1 MANPYAQRVGSVLN
15 YVCAGKSHHVS
26 HPLSKSLQLIRMS
39 FQIVHAIYKRH
50 EIQPSSYL
58 STMLLLL
65 VPPSI
70 STVFYHKNLQSMWL
84 SVLASFS
91 TFYFVLASSIVA
103 YRLSPMHPLYAY
115 PGPIVA
121 KISKFWM
128 VRIAATGKMN
138 EYVKNLHD
146 RYGPY
151 VRIGE

>member
-1 MANPYAQRVGSVLN
+1 MT
-15 YVCAGKSHHVS
+15 
-26 HPLSKSLQLIRMS
+26 

-58 STMLLLL
+58 PTTLLLL
-65 VPPSI
+65 APPSI
-70 STVFYHKNLQSMWL
+70 STVFYHQNLQSMWF
-84 SVLASFS
+84 SILASFS
-91 TFYFVLASSIVA
+91 TFYIVLASSIVA
-103 YRLSPMHPLYAY
+103 YRLSPMHPLYQY